1 MNYLRQKLS
10 SDRVGVRIIAALI
23 LFFILFFGVMTISYY
38 FLPEGLLKNKNPLQ
52 NWEASVNTFVLT
64 LQIFFYNQL
73 SVLLILLGSLFAKK
87 KDGEKNYLSVGYT
100 AFFLFISINAIV
112 LGTWSFSV
120 TSEAVPLLGRFTRT
134 FDLAHRAGLWEMLG
148 QLLITCSAAQIA
160 TVQTSGKTTVTRKL
174 KDIHLSAGEKVAF
187 LGGLALMLVGAVVE
201 SVAINSI

>member
-134 FDLAHRAGLWEMLG
+134 FDLVHRAGLWEMLG
-148 QLLITCSAAQIA
+148 QLLITCAAAQIA
-160 TVQTSGKTTVTRKL
+160 TVRTSGKKTITRKF